1 MNCCRNGSKTDAF
14 MLFPQNGYF
23 FDISSLP
30 GQMYI
35 DRSRDIAYS
44 EALRTAV
51 LAEGCNHNFFNTEWT
66 PGLSSADSWDDS
78 NSGIDPVCG
87 LYSDIRLSPIEQQA
101 VGAAYTMALV
111 RMAVYQD
118 ESMLSL
124 LDGSYVKPTSIGR
137 AEVATHAVGGAS
149 NRLLFYPED
158 QVMVQEVNGMHAN
171 RCTAPHGDRC
181 ELDVIF
187 TPTFPPCYQS
197 DNSDAVTGPHWQC
210 YEFLPS
216 NKAFFLKWQSQKGAT
231 AIFTVPS
238 DQRDFSALD
247 YLNVRVAND
256 PLLAHGSSL
265 SLMIQDNLGRIA
277 TLTPSLSTIE
287 GFRGPIRN
295 PKAYARALQGSLAS
309 IPVNTV
315 DLQNILYIFLVA
327 ESNSGKVWIIDI
339 SASQAQVRKP
349 VNLDLPVVSFSQ
361 SEIQLPEGNGPQTG
375 QVQIIANKPL
385 SSPGA
390 LWWFDGYMGFQV
402 NMTTGSQS
410 VNVLLPV
417 VWEGDDIPNT
427 NLQLEFFLS
436 MGALK
441 GVVTGNYL
449 ASVEIVEDDP
459 LPPISVLKHI
469 TAVEGT
475 SLIWNFRIQNNITV
489 PIDLSCWV
497 VPPIIGKELTSHDVM
512 EEWLQSSIGI
522 TRPSEKIPLSRL
534 NAFTII
540 SFPVGVTSANLTIPI
555 NVDYQAE
562 STERMIIWECPMER
576 WSQRMTLVG
585 FVPPHSA

>member
-1 MNCCRNGSKTDAF
+1 MLSCCFLKL
-14 MLFPQNGYF
+14 LFF
-23 FDISSLP
+23 LEISDLP
-30 GQMYI
+30 GQSYI

-51 LAEGCNHNFFNTEWT
+51 IAVGCNHNFFNTEWT
-66 PGLSSADSWDDS
+66 PGLAKAPSSDDWAAGENNIFDPACGTL
-78 NSGIDPVCG
+78 NST
-87 LYSDIRLSPIEQQA
+87 IRLSPIEQQA

-124 LDGSYVKPTSIGR
+124 LDGSYVKPKSIGR

-149 NRLLFYPED
+149 YRLLFYPED
-158 QVMVQEVNGMHAN
+158 QGMVQEVNGMHVN
-171 RCTAPHGDRC
+171 RCTVNVDSTTTLPYCFKPD
-181 ELDVIF
+181 LSDV
-187 TPTFPPCYQS
+187 
-197 DNSDAVTGPHWQC
+197 VRGPHWPFYQ
-210 YEFLPS
+210 FLPLL
-216 NKAFFLKWQSQKGAT
+216 NKAFFLKWKNQKGAT

-238 DQRDFSALD
+238 NQRDFSTLD

-256 PLLAHGSSL
+256 PLLTHGSSL
-265 SLMIQDNLGRIA
+265 NLLIQDNLGRNA
-277 TLTPSLSTIE
+277 TLTSSLSTIE
-287 GFRGPIRN
+287 RWLAPVST
-295 PKAYARALQGSLAS
+295 AYVHARALRGSIAS

-339 SASQAQVRKP
+339 SASQAKVRKP

-361 SEIQLPEGNGPQTG
+361 RVLQPPEGEGPQTG

-385 SSPGA
+385 PSPGA
-390 LWWFDGYMGFQV
+390 FWLFDGLKGFQV
-402 NMTTGSQS
+402 NMATGSQS
-410 VNVLLPV
+410 VSLPFS
-417 VWEGDDIPNT
+417 WEGDDVPNT
-427 NLQLEFFLS
+427 NLPLFSLS
-436 MGALK
+436 IGALK
-441 GVVTGNYL
+441 GVVTGNYM
-449 ASVEIVEDDP
+449 ASVQIVEDDLIP
-459 LPPISVLKHI
+459 LISVQQRI

-475 SLIWNFRIQNNITV
+475 SLIWSFHIPNNITV

-497 VPPIIGKELTSHDVM
+497 VPPIVGNELTSHDIT

-522 TRPSEKIPLSRL
+522 TRPSEQIPLSRL

-555 NVDYQAE
+555 DVDFQADG
-562 STERMIIWECPMER
+562 TERMIIWECPLEN

-585 FVPPHSA
+585 YVPPHNASL